1 MVQDL
6 DVDTL
11 KLLLDY
17 LYLGIKPL
25 LKGSL
30 KKNRVF
36 MGRLTIKGGKFLLND
51 MTILIC
57 PGKIRD
63 TVEGLGAEQVYSNA
77 HLI

>member
-17 LYLGIKPL
+17 LYLG
-25 LKGSL
+25 KGSR

-36 MGRLTIKGGKFLLND
+36 MGGLTIKGGKFLLND

>member
-17 LYLGIKPL
+17 LYLG
-25 LKGSL
+25 KGSR
-30 KKNRVF
+30 KKTRVF
-36 MGRLTIKGGKFLLND
+36 MGRLTIKGGIFLLND